1 MDATVVEVVVAPGD
15 DVDAGAVLV
24 VLEAMKMELPV
35 RASRATRV
43 DVVHVAP
50 GDRVTA
56 GSALVAV
63 IPVGARAVSDRR
75 PERPRPEI
83 TGT

>member
-63 IPVGARAVSDRR
+63 TPAV
-75 PERPRPEI
+75 PEP
-83 TGT
+83 

>member
-56 GSALVAV
+56 GSALV
-63 IPVGARAVSDRR
+63 GMTSRARAVSVDV
-75 PERPRPEI
+75 PATSPEI